1 MRKALVLL
9 VVGLIL
15 GGCASSVRTPE
26 TTEPAESDMI
36 PYNAMN
42 DDCACEEYKASDPK
56 VPVQYTFS
64 AGYRIDETI
73 TTRISI
79 QVRNETNDT
88 LDMSLGSIKVSSRN
102 VPFRY
107 NNRFVPVTINAVPPH
122 EERTL
127 SLVGSPV
134 KADKKDP
141 WLYIAGEELVL
152 TLRGLRLE
160 GRRLAEQTVRFIPHN
175 PKLAN

>member
-1 MRKALVLL
+1 M
-9 VVGLIL
+9 L

-26 TTEPAESDMI
+26 SAEPAASDMI

-42 DDCACEEYKASDPK
+42 ENCACEEYKVSDPK
-56 VPVQYTFS
+56 RPVHYTFS
-64 AGYRIDETI
+64 AGYTIEETI
-73 TTRISI
+73 TTRILI
-79 QVRNETNDT
+79 AVRNETDDT
-88 LDMSLGSIKVSSRN
+88 LDMSMGSIKVASRN

-107 NNRFVPVTINAVPPH
+107 NNKFVPVTINAVPPH

-127 SLVGSPV
+127 TLVGSPV

-160 GRRLAEQTVRFIPHN
+160 GRRLVEQTVRFVPHN